1 MFPYPLIKLRILNET
16 GHTDLVMASES
27 VIEQIDTHPTHWVF
41 IDGDMVSRES
51 ITEIDWETVQ
61 NVDLVPAIVGG

>member
-1 MFPYPLIKLRILNET
+1 MIKLRILNET
-16 GHTDLVMASES
+16 GHTDLTLVSES

-51 ITEIDWETVQ
+51 ITEINWETVQ